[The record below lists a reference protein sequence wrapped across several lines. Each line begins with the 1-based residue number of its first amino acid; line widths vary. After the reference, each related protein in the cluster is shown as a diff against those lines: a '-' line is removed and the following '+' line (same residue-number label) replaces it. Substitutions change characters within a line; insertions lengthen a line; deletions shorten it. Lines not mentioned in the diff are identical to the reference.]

1 MMTLMREPCEID
13 FCGENGK
20 LTLDLRRRSGQEVQD
35 QKNELTARIDEPVQK
50 GCDFRV
56 RLQATPL
63 PISPGPPTCPHP
75 SLPVHAG
82 HRSDIQHRVDV
93 S

>member
-13 FCGENGK
+13 FCGEKVK
-20 LTLDLRRRSGQEVQD
+20 LALDLRRRSGKKVQD
-35 QKNELTARIDEPVQK
+35 QKNELSTRIDEPIQK
-50 GCDFRV
+50 ESDFRV
-56 RLQATPL
+56 RLQDTPL
-63 PISPGPPTCPHP
+63 SISPRPPTRPHP

-82 HRSDIQHRVDV
+82 HRSDIQHRVGA